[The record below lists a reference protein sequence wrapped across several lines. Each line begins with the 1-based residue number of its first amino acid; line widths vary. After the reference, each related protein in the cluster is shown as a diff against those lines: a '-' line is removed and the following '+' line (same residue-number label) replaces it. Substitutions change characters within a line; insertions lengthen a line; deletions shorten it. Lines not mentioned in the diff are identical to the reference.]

1 MARCDH
7 REPAGRFVHRTG
19 VGAALVAPALVFAVS
34 CTATLAFAD
43 GTITVVDGYGS
54 VGTTIYVPGSPGNSY
69 GVSAVNPAMN
79 HSPGSAGP
87 TCTYVINP
95 LSPSS
100 NAPGILPIHP
110 GDSFA
115 GTYYFRYCSDGT
127 VSLVWVPFAKAGT
140 AAAAAPAGVAVVTSG
155 QLAREAL
162 DRLVLSRPT
171 VHRSPVETNDYQGD
185 PFTWAHIST
194 WFWTNAG
201 DYRPMTHTVSVGPV
215 SATVVARP
223 VGLLFD
229 PGDGG
234 DAVRCP
240 GPGRAWTEADGNDA
254 PSSGCGYRYDH
265 VTDGAVTSRLGIL
278 WRVTWTGTGGT
289 GGTLPAMETTTDAPL
304 RVLQIQVV
312 NR

>member
-1 MARCDH
+1 MS
-7 REPAGRFVHRTG
+7 RFR
-19 VGAALVAPALVFAVS
+19 VAPIA
-34 CTATLAFAD
+34 LAFVASLSGSSAYAD
-43 GTITVVDGYGS
+43 AGGKPPITVGGGFGVVNTG
-54 VGTTIYVPGSPGNSY
+54 ILVPGSPGTRIPSVLPI
-69 GVSAVNPAMN
+69 GT
-79 HSPGSAGP
+79 GSDNGP
-87 TCTYVINP
+87 SVTCTYVKDLLGP
-95 LSPSS
+95 FLPTV
-100 NAPGILPIHP
+100 PPIHQ

-115 GTYYFRYCSDGT
+115 GTYYFRTCSDGT
-127 VSLVWVPFAKAGT
+127 ASLVWVPIAKAGS

-155 QLAREAL
+155 QLAREAF
-162 DRLVLSRPT
+162 DRLTLTRPT
-171 VHRSPVETNDYQGD
+171 VHRSPVETNNYQGD

-234 DAVRCP
+234 DVVRCP

-254 PSSGCGYRYDH
+254 PNSGCGYRYDH

>member
-1 MARCDH
+1 MS
-7 REPAGRFVHRTG
+7 RFR
-19 VGAALVAPALVFAVS
+19 LAPIA
-34 CTATLAFAD
+34 LAFVAVLSCSPAYAD
-43 GTITVVDGYGS
+43 AGGKPPITVHSGDG
-54 VGTTIYVPGSPGNSY
+54 VVTTGIFVPGSPGTRAPIVRPIGGGS
-69 GVSAVNPAMN
+69 GS
-79 HSPGSAGP
+79 SPP
-87 TCTYVINP
+87 VTCTYVFDF
-95 LSPSS
+95 LSPPSGVPS
-100 NAPGILPIHP
+100 IPPIHQ

-115 GTYYFRYCSDGT
+115 GQYYFRTCSDGT
-127 VSLVWVPFAKAGT
+127 ASLVWVPLAKAGS

-162 DRLVLSRPT
+162 DRLALTRPT
-171 VHRSPVETNDYQGD
+171 VHRSPVETNNYQGD